1 VGRTAPASFDDHFSQ
16 PALFY
21 ASLTGVEQQHVIDAY
36 TFELGKCY
44 EQGIKE
50 RALTVLAR
58 IDSGLCAQVAAGLGL
73 PVPKKIKPEKPWMQS
88 PALRQVKPTPFPIEG
103 RIVGVVAGPGADLD
117 GIASLR
123 TALEAEGALLR
134 VIAPH
139 GGQLKKGRRVEIVE
153 RTFAT
158 GRSIEFDA
166 IVVADGAPK
175 DGDFRAPVMLQEA
188 FRHLKAVGAWG
199 DGVEVLRAAGID
211 PGSPGVLTGK
221 KANAKLAA
229 ATVAALGMHRA
240 WDRTP
245 LVRGSMVPPTV

>member
-1 VGRTAPASFDDHFSQ
+1 
-16 PALFY
+16 
-21 ASLTGVEQQHVIDAY
+21 
-36 TFELGKCY
+36 
-44 EQGIKE
+44 
-50 RALTVLAR
+50 
-58 IDSGLCAQVAAGLGL
+58 
-73 PVPKKIKPEKPWMQS
+73 
-88 PALRQVKPTPFPIEG
+88 VKGTN
-103 RIVGVVAGPGADLD
+103 
-117 GIASLR
+117 
-123 TALEAEGALLR
+123 
-134 VIAPH
+134 
-139 GGQLKKGRRVEIVE
+139 VEIVE

-175 DGDFRAPVMLQEA
+175 DGDFRALIMLQEA

-211 PGSPGVLTGK
+211 PEAPGVLTGK

-245 LVRGSMVPPTV
+245 LVNASLVPPTT